1 MMIEALAVGE
11 IMWNIA
17 REPSRSTLMFNRFIA
32 MHCVV
37 DPANVP
43 RKQNEGMTGQSGVIG
58 SQ

>member
-17 REPSRSTLMFNRFIA
+17 RESSRSTLMFNNFIA
-32 MHCVV
+32 VHCVV
-37 DPANVP
+37 DPANIA
-43 RKQNEGMTGQSGVIG
+43 RKQNEEMTGQSGVIG